1 VGEGRAVSLTDKAIE
16 QIRELIRSGAL
27 APGSKLPPEQDLA
40 AQLGLSRN
48 LAREAVKALAVARV
62 LEVRRGD
69 GTYVTSLQPSLLLEG
84 LGGAVELLQGDSV
97 AAPRTDRHGP
107 RRDPHL
113 GRPTER
119 GGAAL
124 GRHARGPRR
133 RRPAQR
139 P

>member
-1 VGEGRAVSLTDKAIE
+1 MSSGERPPLSLTDRAIE

-27 APGSKLPPEQDLA
+27 PPGSKLPPEQDLA

-84 LGGAVELLQGDSV
+84 LGGAVDLLQGDSV
-97 AAPRTDRHGP
+97 ALQDLMEGRRLPEPGAPAP
-107 RRDPHL
+107 P
-113 GRPTER
+113 PTPIS
-119 GGAAL
+119 
-124 GRHARGPRR
+124 RGPLADSEKRL
-133 RRPAQR
+133 
-139 P
+139 